1 MREWPQRY
9 SALGLLLPIMT
20 KILLK
25 FYSDTKRTQT
35 PVREK
40 NLLKRTKFVKNL
52 CKKKKRIKKNEK
64 KMWKNCGVQC
74 D

>member
-35 PVREK
+35 PVQEM
-40 NLLKRTKFVKNL
+40 NLLKIKFVKR
-52 CKKKKRIKKNEK
+52 KFVRIEFKKKRIVKKRK
-64 KMWKNCGVQC
+64 S
-74 D
+74 

>member
-35 PVREK
+35 PVQEM
-40 NLLKRTKFVKNL
+40 NLLKIKFVKKKFVRIEFKKKTN
-52 CKKKKRIKKNEK
+52 CKKRKS
-64 KMWKNCGVQC
+64 
-74 D
+74 